1 MDVREL
7 ALIRTQPPIL
17 VNRYE
22 LVWFKTNLY
31 LCNVNIYLTL
41 NRTIRYDKQ
50 LNIFGLM
57 WRIKKRY
64 VCIIML
70 FVFSMHVFANRI
82 ANNETTN
89 NTATIVSFITSIV
102 ALIGTIVTYLTFRHK
117 LFTDTILSL
126 SVSIIL
132 ITIGIANCLEKSVV
146 YWIGGGLA
154 VLPIACYFF
163 YQAKKSEEDKIIKEL
178 QELSKTKHN

>member
-1 MDVREL
+1 
-7 ALIRTQPPIL
+7 
-17 VNRYE
+17 
-22 LVWFKTNLY
+22 
-31 LCNVNIYLTL
+31 
-41 NRTIRYDKQ
+41 
-50 LNIFGLM
+50 M

-117 LFTDTILSL
+117 LFTDTILLL

-163 YQAKKSEEDKIIKEL
+163 YQAKKSEGDKIIKEL
-178 QELSKTKHN
+178 QKLSKTKHN